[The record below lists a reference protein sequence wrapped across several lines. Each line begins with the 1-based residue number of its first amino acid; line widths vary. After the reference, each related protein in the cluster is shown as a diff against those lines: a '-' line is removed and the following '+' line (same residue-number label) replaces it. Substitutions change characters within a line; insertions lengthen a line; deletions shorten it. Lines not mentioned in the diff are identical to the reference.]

1 MKNNFAI
8 RLDQAFSVFNSK
20 DTSKHSLLYENAT
33 DNLGKLVK
41 EVYETHLI
49 IFAYNNGRW
58 EIVEKLPLNN
68 CAIHPRIDGFDFIH
82 EGHITTYGL
91 NCRFVIE

>member
-1 MKNNFAI
+1 MENNFAI

-20 DTSKHSLLYENAT
+20 DTTLYENAT
-33 DNLGKLVK
+33 ENLGKLVK
-41 EVYETHLI
+41 EAYETHLI

-58 EIVEKLPLNN
+58 ETVKKLPLSN

-82 EGHITTYGL
+82 EGHITTYGP

>member
-1 MKNNFAI
+1 MENNFAI

-20 DTSKHSLLYENAT
+20 DTILYENAT
-33 DNLGKLVK
+33 ENLGKLVK
-41 EVYETHLI
+41 EAYETHLI

-58 EIVEKLPLNN
+58 ETVKELPLNN
-68 CAIHPRIDGFDFIH
+68 CAIHPRIDGGFDFIH
-82 EGHITTYGL
+82 EGHVTTYGS